1 MTRPYREITY
11 SAPLRA
17 PIETQAWIAESAAPW
32 RLIVFPGTPCRKY
45 LFDRFMP
52 LAPKDLEVVL
62 LMRPG
67 YGRGHDRPYT
77 EFEDQI
83 AAARPFL
90 EDGKSVVTLGVSYG
104 GELALKTA
112 LDFPQKV
119 AGVVAVAALVTEP
132 RGYVQPFADLGGA
145 PLIRNLL
152 PKELHH
158 ARAELEGRRPQIAPL
173 FARLRHFEKPVTI
186 LHGDLDHLVA
196 MKDAETLLSYFG
208 PRADVVLDRVKG
220 GSHFLEMQTP
230 ERLYAAVADVMKRA
244 GRAAA

>member
-1 MTRPYREITY
+1 MPRPYIETTY
-11 SAPLRA
+11 QAPLREKL
-17 PIETQAWIAESAAPW
+17 ETQAWVAASGAPW

-52 LAPKDLEVVL
+52 LAPDDLEVVL

-77 EFEDQI
+77 DFEDQV

-90 EDGKSVVTLGVSYG
+90 EDGKKIVTLGVSYG

-112 LDFPQKV
+112 LDYPQVV
-119 AGVVAVAALVTEP
+119 AGAVTVAALVTEP

-145 PLIRNLL
+145 PLVRNLL

-158 ARAELEGRRPQIAPL
+158 ARAELEGRRSQIGPL
-173 FARLRHFEKPVTI
+173 FARLRHFEKPTTI

-196 MKDAETLLSYFG
+196 FEDAQTLRSYFG
-208 PRADVVLDRVKG
+208 PRADVALERVKG
-220 GSHFLEMQTP
+220 GSHFLEMQAP

-244 GRAAA
+244 GRAA